1 MNQSGAF
8 TKWDRAI
15 LAGSNLFFG
24 YRKEQL
30 ERERDQCNG
39 HDVTDDDVATSNVSA
54 EVVQVVLKSQILMNC
69 VREGG
74 KGCLCRNKVLKW

>member
-1 MNQSGAF
+1 MGQGNPGRF
-8 TKWDRAI
+8 ELVFWIPKRAT
-15 LAGSNLFFG
+15 
-24 YRKEQL
+24 RK
-30 ERERDQCNG
+30 RERDQCNG